1 MGIFSHRTC
10 SSGLPSQQLE
20 VLKKDT
26 MTPVLLLW
34 FFAHVSEKKT
44 ILPGYQS
51 ETTISNALII
61 ERHFFQMFWPQTWSK
76 QNFKSLNHFTFL
88 FLASFLQKWLLHL
101 LFKQIKPQICWFITF
116 SVLWNHHFSP
126 FKSSTTGAA
135 ETHAVVCGRGLVPAA
150 WSTARPL
157 LGVWGGG
164 NLTIPRDI
172 WDDFGDKPVFLFF
185 FRGNGRK

>member
-1 MGIFSHRTC
+1 MQLRAAIPAIGSAEKRYDD
-10 SSGLPSQQLE
+10 PSPIAMILCPCKW
-20 VLKKDT
+20 KKPYFQVIKVKPPFL
-26 MTPVLLLW
+26 MLW
-34 FFAHVSEKKT
+34 
-44 ILPGYQS
+44 L
-51 ETTISNALII
+51 SND
-61 ERHFFQMFWPQTWSK
+61 FFQMFWPQTWSK

-164 NLTIPRDI
+164 TSLSLEI
-172 WDDFGDKPVFLFF
+172 FGMILGISQFFFF

>member
-1 MGIFSHRTC
+1 MQLRAAIPAIGSAEKRYDD
-10 SSGLPSQQLE
+10 PSPIAMILCPCKW
-20 VLKKDT
+20 KKPYFQVIKVKPPFL
-26 MTPVLLLW
+26 MLW
-34 FFAHVSEKKT
+34 
-44 ILPGYQS
+44 L
-51 ETTISNALII
+51 SND
-61 ERHFFQMFWPQTWSK
+61 FFQMFWPQTWSK

-164 NLTIPRDI
+164 TSLSLEI
-172 WDDFGDKPVFLFF
+172 FGMILGISQFF
-185 FRGNGRK
+185 FFF